1 LALTAKTIMHVNDW
15 KTFFQDYGYTGDFYW
30 FIP

>member
-1 LALTAKTIMHVNDW
+1 MAVDEW
-15 KTFFQDYGYTGDFYW
+15 KEFFLEIGYTGDFYW